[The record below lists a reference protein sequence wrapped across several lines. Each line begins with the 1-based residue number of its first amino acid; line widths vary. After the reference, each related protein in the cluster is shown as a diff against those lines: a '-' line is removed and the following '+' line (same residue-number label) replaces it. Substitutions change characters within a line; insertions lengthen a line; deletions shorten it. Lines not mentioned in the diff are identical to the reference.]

1 MLDQL
6 FQPQNFPSKDKLS
19 IYFIYYATQVM
30 HHAGGKNWEDWNAKV
45 RDLLIDLQDQGH
57 EHSHQV
63 GSWSP
68 LGDDFAAQGGR
79 LMFTSLALIT
89 LEVYYYH
96 IPLYSHGPA
105 VLLD

>member
-1 MLDQL
+1 M
-6 FQPQNFPSKDKLS
+6 
-19 IYFIYYATQVM
+19 I
-30 HHAGGKNWEDWNAKV
+30 HHAGGENWEAWNPRV
-45 RDLLIDLQDQGH
+45 RDLLIDLQDNG
-57 EHSHQV
+57 SARPHQK

-96 IPLYSHGPA
+96 VPLYGHGPA
-105 VLLD
+105 VVLD